1 VNAGWRN
8 IKTALLQ
15 TRDIHMSV
23 AEILLPLFVQVGLT
37 FVLMFWMAS
46 LRVGAIRRG
55 DVKMREIA
63 LRQPW
68 PERAQQISNAF
79 HNQLEL
85 PLLFYVIV
93 ILALITR
100 TADFTFVLLSWAF
113 VVLRIVHASIHVT
126 SNNVQRRFYAFA
138 ASAIVLAFMWLVFF
152 LRIVWVY

>member
-1 VNAGWRN
+1 
-8 IKTALLQ
+8 
-15 TRDIHMSV
+15 MSV

-85 PLLFYVIV
+85 PLLFYAVVAFAMLTKGDDGLMI
-93 ILALITR
+93 ILAWIYVAFRYLQ
-100 TADFTFVLLSWAF
+100 AFVHATYNKIVHRFGAF
-113 VVLRIVHASIHVT
+113 VVSV
-126 SNNVQRRFYAFA
+126 
-138 ASAIVLAFMWLVFF
+138 IVLAIMWVHLF
-152 LRIVWVY
+152 LHVASAAI